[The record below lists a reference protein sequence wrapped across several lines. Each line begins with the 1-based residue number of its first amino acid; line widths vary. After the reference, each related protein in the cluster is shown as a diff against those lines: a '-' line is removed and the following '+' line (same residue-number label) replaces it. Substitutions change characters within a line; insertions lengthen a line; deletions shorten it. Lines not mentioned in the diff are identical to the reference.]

1 MIHSDVNQSYIYV
14 YSLPPES
21 PSCLFRWAELPV
33 LCSSFLIAILHMV
46 AYMLILLSLFVL
58 PSLPLSRPQI
68 HSLCLCLYS
77 CPANRLI
84 HTIFL
89 DSTYMCYYTIFVI
102 LWLTS
107 PCMTDSRLICMI
119 RNDPVSFLFMVAY
132 TQTFLDEPL
141 SSTTSVYF
149 LLSQELTSITEAQC
163 MYFWSILMFIYTY
176 TYRAMKNTGER
187 VVECV

>member
-1 MIHSDVNQSYIYV
+1 
-14 YSLPPES
+14 
-21 PSCLFRWAELPV
+21 
-33 LCSSFLIAILHMV
+33 
-46 AYMLILLSLFVL
+46 
-58 PSLPLSRPQI
+58 
-68 HSLCLCLYS
+68 
-77 CPANRLI
+77 
-84 HTIFL
+84 
-89 DSTYMCYYTIFVI
+89 
-102 LWLTS
+102 
-107 PCMTDSRLICMI
+107 MTDSRLICMI